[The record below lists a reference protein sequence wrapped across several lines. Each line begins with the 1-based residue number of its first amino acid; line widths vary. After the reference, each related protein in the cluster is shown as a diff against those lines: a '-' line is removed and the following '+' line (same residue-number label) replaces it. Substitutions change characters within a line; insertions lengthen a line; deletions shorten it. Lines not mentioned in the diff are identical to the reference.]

1 MCEGKKKNK
10 TLKNLISCHSA
21 NKIDNYNGGGVGREK
36 KIQRI
41 YRSQKIRIKMPF
53 LESLLSRVLSL
64 PVSHSPLHLPRI
76 PSNTLL
82 ISWPAI
88 RAVKILI
95 CSYSC
100 VFLPPVS
107 TAIRTSAFSFVGGL
121 NDLLYL
127 PQTQNLPSRSC
138 GFNLQLVQMVGGFW
152 VFFSHTAPG
161 FQLWF
166 YLHLFMWVVHWGL
179 LLRLPWRTWLCPCEG
194 QVWRCCSCLSFRG
207 SVSTRYL
214 GVGG

>member
-1 MCEGKKKNK
+1 MGVGWGGKKKNP
-10 TLKNLISCHSA
+10 KNLQKRKHK
-21 NKIDNYNGGGVGREK
+21 NKNAFSWVTAV
-36 KIQRI
+36 
-41 YRSQKIRIKMPF
+41 
-53 LESLLSRVLSL
+53 RVLSL
-64 PVSHSPLHLPRI
+64 PVSHSPLHLLRI

-127 PQTQNLPSRSC
+127 PQTQNSWSC
-138 GFNLQLVQMVGGFW
+138 GFNLQLVQMVGGFG

-166 YLHLFMWVVHWGL
+166 YLHLFMWVVHWGCFWGCPGGL
-179 LLRLPWRTWLCPCEG
+179 GFVPVRVRCGGGAAAWVSGVLSAPGTWELAARAAG
-194 QVWRCCSCLSFRG
+194 NIVL
-207 SVSTRYL
+207 
-214 GVGG
+214 